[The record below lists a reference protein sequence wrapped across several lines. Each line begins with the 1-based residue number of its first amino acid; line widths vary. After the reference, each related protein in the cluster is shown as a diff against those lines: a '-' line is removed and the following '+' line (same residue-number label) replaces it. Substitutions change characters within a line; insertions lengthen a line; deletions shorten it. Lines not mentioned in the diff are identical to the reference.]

1 MRCSG
6 STRPAADG
14 RRSARIRRRSGAGS
28 PSVTSSGIP
37 SLFWY
42 GGRLRRVNGGME
54 FKFRTRG
61 YHDRGLGMGEDRH
74 YDVIIVG
81 GGPAGLTAALY
92 AGRARVNTVLL
103 ERGVPG
109 GQLLNTEAI
118 EDYPGFDRITG
129 AELAQRM
136 ADQALKFGVDLETAR
151 VTGIERRGD
160 KHVVQTEDGEYTAD
174 FVILTAGGEPKKLG
188 IPGETEFQGR
198 GVSQCAVCDGAFF
211 KEEEVAVVG
220 GGDAALEEGVFLTR
234 YAKKVYVIHRREQFR
249 AQAILVE
256 AARKNPKVELIT
268 NTTVTEVKGEDG
280 QVKEITLKDVATGQT
295 RPLKVTGLFV
305 FIGFQPNVQFFDHQ
319 EHVEHDP
326 LGFLVTDQTMQ
337 TSLPGVYAAG
347 DVRSQLTR
355 QITTAVGDATTA
367 AIDAVKKLEARKHE
381 PTPVPVDLYGPT
393 RPDLVGS

>member
-1 MRCSG
+1 MGDSQ
-6 STRPAADG
+6 PMEKD
-14 RRSARIRRRSGAGS
+14 RR
-28 PSVTSSGIP
+28 
-37 SLFWY
+37 
-42 GGRLRRVNGGME
+42 
-54 FKFRTRG
+54 
-61 YHDRGLGMGEDRH
+61 
-74 YDVIIVG
+74 YDVIIIG

-118 EDYPGFDRITG
+118 EDYPGFDHITG
-129 AELAQRM
+129 PELAQRM
-136 ADQALKFGVDLETAR
+136 ADQAQKFGVKIENAR
-151 VTGIERRGD
+151 VVAIRRQGD
-160 KHVVQTEDGEYTAD
+160 KKLVQTEDGEYLAD
-174 FVILTAGGEPKKLG
+174 FVILTAGGEPKKLE
-188 IPGETEFQGR
+188 IPGEGEFQGR

-234 YAKKVYVIHRREQFR
+234 YAKKVYIIHRRDQFR

-256 AARKNPKVELIT
+256 AARNNPKVELIT
-268 NTTVTEVKGEDG
+268 NTVVTEIKGEEG
-280 QVKEITLKDVATGQT
+280 QVRQILLKDLRTGEA
-295 RPLKVTGLFV
+295 RPLNVTGVFI
-305 FIGFQPNVQFFDHQ
+305 FIGFQPNVQFFDHR

-326 LGFLVTDQTMQ
+326 LGFLVTDTTMQ
-337 TSLPGVYAAG
+337 TSLPGLYAAG

-367 AIDAVKKLEARKHE
+367 AIDAVKKLEAKKHE

>member
-1 MRCSG
+1 M
-6 STRPAADG
+6 DKD
-14 RRSARIRRRSGAGS
+14 RRFD
-28 PSVTSSGIP
+28 V
-37 SLFWY
+37 
-42 GGRLRRVNGGME
+42 
-54 FKFRTRG
+54 
-61 YHDRGLGMGEDRH
+61 
-74 YDVIIVG
+74 VIIG
-81 GGPAGLTAALY
+81 AGPAGLTAALY
-92 AGRARVNTVLL
+92 AGRARVKTVLL
-103 ERGVPG
+103 ERGAPG

-118 EDYPGFDRITG
+118 EDYPGFDHITG
-129 AELAQRM
+129 PELAQRM
-136 ADQALKFGVDLETAR
+136 ADQAAKFGVQIETAR
-151 VTGIERRGD
+151 VTAIHRRGD
-160 KHVVQTEDGEYTAD
+160 KRVVQTEDGEYLAD
-174 FVILTAGGEPKKLG
+174 YVILTAGGEPLKLG

-234 YAKKVYVIHRREQFR
+234 FAKKVYIIHRREQFR

-256 AARKNPKVELIT
+256 AARKHPKVELIT
-268 NTTVTEVKGEDG
+268 NAIVTEVKGEDG
-280 QVKEITLKDVATGQT
+280 QVKEITLKDVVTNQT

-305 FIGFQPNVQFFDHQ
+305 FIGFQPNVQFFDHR

-326 LGFLVTDQTMQ
+326 LGFLVTDSTMQ
-337 TSLPGVYAAG
+337 TSLPGLYAAG

-367 AIDAVKKLEARKHE
+367 AIDAVKKLEAKKHA

>member
-1 MRCSG
+1 
-6 STRPAADG
+6 
-14 RRSARIRRRSGAGS
+14 
-28 PSVTSSGIP
+28 
-37 SLFWY
+37 
-42 GGRLRRVNGGME
+42 ME
-54 FKFRTRG
+54 HRELTENNR
-61 YHDRGLGMGEDRH
+61 YE
-74 YDVIIVG
+74 VIIIG

-92 AGRARVNTVLL
+92 AGRARVHTVLL

-129 AELAQRM
+129 PELAQRM
-136 ADQALKFGVDLETAR
+136 AEQAEKFGVKIENAR
-151 VTGIERRGD
+151 VTGIHQQGD
-160 KHVVQTEDGEYTAD
+160 KKLVETDNGPYTAD

-188 IPGETEFQGR
+188 IPGESEFQGR

-211 KEEEVAVVG
+211 KEEELAVIG

-234 YAKKVYVIHRREQFR
+234 FAKKVYIIHRRDHFR

-256 AARKNPKVELIT
+256 AAKKNPKVELIT
-268 NTTVTEVKGEDG
+268 NTVVTEIKGEDG
-280 QVKEITLKDVATGQT
+280 QVQEITLKDVPTGAT
-295 RPLKVTGLFV
+295 RPLKVGGVFV
-305 FIGFQPNVQFFDHQ
+305 FIGFQPNVEFFDHR
-319 EHVEHDP
+319 EHVQHDP
-326 LGFLVTDQTMQ
+326 LGFLVTDTTMQ

-367 AIDAVKKLEARKHE
+367 AIDAVKKLEEKKHQ

-393 RPDLVGS
+393 QNIVGS